1 MHITSSLETRN
12 TKFLLNICV
21 QKKKALGNENISQ
34 ALPMYNVYYSEET
47 FFSNLYFPKVVKG
60 SDSEWYKKIV
70 QMHKMKNGARLSY
83 IFQVRYHKNTDYYL
97 HTQ

>member
-1 MHITSSLETRN
+1 MSHKHCQCIMFTIL
-12 TKFLLNICV
+12 
-21 QKKKALGNENISQ
+21 KKL
-34 ALPMYNVYYSEET
+34 
-47 FFSNLYFPKVVKG
+47 SNLYFPKVVKG

-83 IFQVRYHKNTDYYL
+83 IFQVRYHKNTDYNL